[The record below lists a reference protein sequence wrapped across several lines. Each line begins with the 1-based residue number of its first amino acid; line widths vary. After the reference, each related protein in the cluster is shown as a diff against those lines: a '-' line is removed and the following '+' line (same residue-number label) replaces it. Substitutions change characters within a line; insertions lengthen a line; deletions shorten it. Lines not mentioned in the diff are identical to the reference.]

1 MTVRISVDRD
11 VCELHG
17 QCVDTAPEVFR
28 FDDDG
33 DLQYLPEVGDEL
45 AAGAEDAVFLCPM
58 QAITVTRE

>member
-17 QCVDTAPEVFR
+17 QCVDTAPDIFR

-33 DLQYLPEVGDEL
+33 ELHHESEVGDEL
-45 AAGAEDAVFLCPM
+45 AAGAEDAVFLCPV
-58 QAITVTRE
+58 QAITVTRV